1 MMAYFAD
8 AIPGRSA
15 SVVAC
20 YNLVRNGVGGFLA
33 AITPVALRG
42 IRSGWY
48 CTVLS
53 IMCIVIS
60 VNLEIVRV
68 SALRILFAAV
78 FYSSMG
84 V

>member
-33 AITPVALRG
+33 AITPLALKEARA
-42 IRSGWY
+42 GWY
-48 CTVLS
+48 CTILA
-53 IMCIVIS
+53 IMCILVS
-60 VNLEIVRV
+60 VNLEVVQV
-68 SALRILFAAV
+68 SGSDFTFGRGCCSFE
-78 FYSSMG
+78 
-84 V
+84 